1 MFEAEKPLFNNSV
14 APAPPSID
22 SLVVQTVFTDSGTT
36 QYVVNGL
43 SDPIVSYNGSVLAKG
58 IEYSANTTASTPYV
72 QLLFTPLDKQI
83 LTYAYVDNG
92 TSNNLYGD
100 VYSISTTISSGA
112 TGTQTTNDR
121 VFYNTTESKY
131 EFYLVSSPS
140 SDIVLSINGSILS
153 KDIEYLLSTSN
164 DRRIILE
171 ETLNVTDIIEAFY
184 VPNSSVNG
192 LVPTNTPTISWSINS
207 SPLIVNGK
215 FTIEFADVSDTNFQN
230 ILYSGVTDYILGE
243 KTYISL
249 VTLTNAVAGDKFIYR
264 VKNEKFYTPIMGEV
278 IYSYIYSDVSN
289 IEIQYNSGNA
299 Y

>member
-14 APAPPSID
+14 APAPQSID
-22 SLVVQTVFTDSGTT
+22 SLVVQTVFTETGTT

-58 IEYSANTTASTPYV
+58 IEYSANTTASTPYI
-72 QLLFTPLDKQI
+72 QLLFTPLDRQI

-100 VYSISTTISSGA
+100 VYTITTINSGA
-112 TGTQTTNDR
+112 TGTQTSSDR
-121 VFYNTTESKY
+121 VFYNTTENKY
-131 EFYLVSSPS
+131 EFYLISSPS

-153 KDIEYLLSTSN
+153 KDIEYYQSTSN
-164 DRRIILE
+164 ERRIILE
-171 ETLNVTDIIEAFY
+171 ENLNVGDIIEAFY
-184 VPNSSVNG
+184 VPNASISG

-207 SPLIVNGK
+207 APTMVNGK
-215 FTIEFADVSDTNFQN
+215 FIIEFTNPTDINFQN
-230 ILYSGVTDYILGE
+230 ILYSGVTDYIIGE
-243 KTYISL
+243 KTYNSF

-278 IYSYIYSDVSN
+278 IYSFAYSDVSDL
-289 IEIQYNSGNA
+289 EIQYNSGNA

>member
-1 MFEAEKPLFNNSV
+1 V
-14 APAPPSID
+14 RI
-22 SLVVQTVFTDSGTT
+22 QRH
-36 QYVVNGL
+36 Q
-43 SDPIVSYNGSVLAKG
+43 
-58 IEYSANTTASTPYV
+58 
-72 QLLFTPLDKQI
+72 QI

-92 TSNNLYGD
+92 TSNNLYAD
-100 VYSISTTISSGA
+100 VYTISTTISSGA
-112 TGTQTTNDR
+112 TGTQTTTDR

-131 EFYLVSSPS
+131 EFYLVSSSS

-153 KDIEYLLSTSN
+153 KDIEYILSNSN

-184 VPNSSVNG
+184 VPNSSMIG
-192 LVPTNTPTISWSINS
+192 LIPTNTPIISWSINS
-207 SPLIVNGK
+207 SPLTVNGK
-215 FTIEFADVSDTNFQN
+215 FTIEFADVSDTNFNN

-264 VKNEKFYTPIMGEV
+264 IKNEKFYTPIMGEV
-278 IYSYIYSDVSN
+278 IYSYTYSDVIE